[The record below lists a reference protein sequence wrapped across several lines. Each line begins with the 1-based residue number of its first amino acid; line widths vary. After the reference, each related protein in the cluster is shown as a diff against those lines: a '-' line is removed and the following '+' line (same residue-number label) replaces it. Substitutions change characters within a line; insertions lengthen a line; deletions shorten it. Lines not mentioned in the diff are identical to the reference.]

1 MEKGQ
6 WGSFFLLISSVPSGG
21 TSVSDTFDLSLPT
34 YSLLSEN
41 GEVPYLIA
49 ALERKNKKMLSK
61 ATPELFLTTKSRW
74 ILNYSLPYSRR
85 LVPLEGMGLL
95 LG

>member
-49 ALERKNKKMLSK
+49 ALERRNKKMLSK
-61 ATPELFLTTKSRW
+61 ATPVIPDHKKQVDSELLSA
-74 ILNYSLPYSRR
+74 IL
-85 LVPLEGMGLL
+85 
-95 LG
+95 